1 MAFHRCWIPCANDS
15 HQQETSMTLCPIAV
29 VVGCRKCP
37 AFRVC
42 PLKGALGDTQ
52 KIADKN
58 SETTRPDKRAANS
71 QGKAA
76 QK

>member
-1 MAFHRCWIPCANDS
+1 
-15 HQQETSMTLCPIAV
+15 MTLCPIAV